1 MRNCVSYVNESCL
14 IYRWVISHMY
24 WSLFIYVHLSHV
36 PQNEAVISNK
46 YVISNKHMPA
56 VTCLIHISF
65 IFVVSDFLIDLLM
78 HWVIFNKY
86 EYIISVIS
94 TLRHDA
100 STYETWLIDIWD
112 MTHWHMRHDSL
123 TYETWLSDIW
133 DMTHWHLSHDAFAY
147 GPGVHIWRAM
157 GWLRWVGSLKS

>member
-1 MRNCVSYVNESCL
+1 MSHLSYVL
-14 IYRWVISHMY
+14 ITLHLCTPEPCPTKRGSHFQQVCHFQQTY
-24 WSLFIYVHLSHV
+24 ACCDV
-36 PQNEAVISNK
+36 PHS
-46 YVISNKHMPA
+46 YF
-56 VTCLIHISF
+56 IHICCKWLPHWLTHAL
-65 IFVVSDFLIDLLM
+65 SDFQQIWVYHFCDQYIETRRIYIWDM
-78 HWVIFNKY
+78 THWHM
-86 EYIISVIS
+86 
-94 TLRHDA
+94 RHD
-100 STYETWLIDIWD
+100 SLTYETWLIDIWD